1 MELDLSEEEQNFD
14 EYNRNN
20 RLVNDVN
27 YSYYFN
33 KNKDIKSNTDNNSD
47 DTKSNNNL
55 IKSVQ
60 NINKDNNLIQNN
72 IETND
77 NEDIN
82 YSETLN
88 NKVLNHYNKYNFNSS
103 KISSSIDIK
112 ADEKQR
118 KKILLKNIQAQIN
131 LRKKTKLEEL
141 KKTKEEDAKYFKE
154 MIEKYPFGRG
164 GGGAPNRNKKGEVL
178 AFRRNLISDMKYN
191 QSGINVDDDYNEV
204 WGKRKNNYNNNNNN
218 LNNYNNNNN
227 LNKNVFNNYNQFQK
241 PYSTIKRNIINNSMN
256 NYGNYKMSSP
266 NIFSNYNKYNNDLDK
281 KIYERRMKFL
291 ELEKEQ
297 EEIKN
302 KELKEENTKL
312 ENVLYSQN
320 KLDDKK
326 IIVPTETDLNE
337 EEYESETTTT
347 NNQKNNYNNINNNN
361 NNNLKQTSSISN
373 EIPNLNS
380 KNYYDNIN
388 FLPNSKINQRLDNNF
403 LFSDELLK
411 LKRDF
416 DIKQMSLLKQISK
429 LKEDSLEAKNERNKV
444 YKDLELIKFQL
455 KKLNEKNKKPEKKV
469 KDGENDTNNNNN
481 DNNKKIKVKDKFN
494 TRYLNKSENKYYNID
509 DMFFRK
515 FENEL
520 PNISK
525 IKKEKKI
532 FHLEKNYEDRNL
544 IELDKLIKKNDEII
558 QNFKENELFEKR
570 FNRKPENY
578 FDTSDY
584 FFDTYMLK
592 HKNDYIDYA
601 KEYNVNNKFME
612 YVSDGN
618 NINNN
623 DEDYEIKIEKI

>member
-361 NNNLKQTSSISN
+361 NNLKQTSSSISN

-469 KDGENDTNNNNN
+469 KDGENDTNNNN

>member
-33 KNKDIKSNTDNNSD
+33 KNKDIKTNTDNNND

-361 NNNLKQTSSISN
+361 NNLKQTSSISN

-469 KDGENDTNNNNN
+469 KDGENDTNNNN

-494 TRYLNKSENKYYNID
+494 TRYLNKSENKCYNID

>member
-1 MELDLSEEEQNFD
+1 MELDISEEEQNFD

-33 KNKDIKSNTDNNSD
+33 KNKDIKTNTDNNND

-361 NNNLKQTSSISN
+361 NNLKQTSSSISN

-469 KDGENDTNNNNN
+469 KDGENDTNNNN

>member
-33 KNKDIKSNTDNNSD
+33 KNKDIKTNTDNNND

-55 IKSVQ
+55 IKSAQ

-361 NNNLKQTSSISN
+361 NNLKQTSSISN

-469 KDGENDTNNNNN
+469 KDDEIDTNNNN

-520 PNISK
+520 PSISK

>member
-33 KNKDIKSNTDNNSD
+33 KNKDIKTNTDNNND

-361 NNNLKQTSSISN
+361 NNLKQTSSISN

-403 LFSDELLK
+403 LFSDELSK

-469 KDGENDTNNNNN
+469 KNGENDTNNIN

-494 TRYLNKSENKYYNID
+494 TRYLNKSENKCYNID

>member
-33 KNKDIKSNTDNNSD
+33 KNKDIKTNTDNNND

-55 IKSVQ
+55 IKSAQ

-361 NNNLKQTSSISN
+361 NNLKQTSSISN

-469 KDGENDTNNNNN
+469 KNGENDTNNNN

-494 TRYLNKSENKYYNID
+494 TRYLNKSENKCYNID

>member
-1 MELDLSEEEQNFD
+1 M
-14 EYNRNN
+14 
-20 RLVNDVN
+20 
-27 YSYYFN
+27 
-33 KNKDIKSNTDNNSD
+33 
-47 DTKSNNNL
+47 
-55 IKSVQ
+55 
-60 NINKDNNLIQNN
+60 
-72 IETND
+72 
-77 NEDIN
+77 
-82 YSETLN
+82 
-88 NKVLNHYNKYNFNSS
+88 
-103 KISSSIDIK
+103 
-112 ADEKQR
+112 
-118 KKILLKNIQAQIN
+118 
-131 LRKKTKLEEL
+131 
-141 KKTKEEDAKYFKE
+141 
-154 MIEKYPFGRG
+154 
-164 GGGAPNRNKKGEVL
+164 
-178 AFRRNLISDMKYN
+178 
-191 QSGINVDDDYNEV
+191 
-204 WGKRKNNYNNNNNN
+204 
-218 LNNYNNNNN
+218 NNYNNNNN

-361 NNNLKQTSSISN
+361 NNLKQTSSISN

-469 KDGENDTNNNNN
+469 KDGENDTNNNN

-494 TRYLNKSENKYYNID
+494 TKYLNKSENKYFNID

-558 QNFKENELFEKR
+558 QNFKENEL
-570 FNRKPENY
+570 
-578 FDTSDY
+578 
-584 FFDTYMLK
+584 
-592 HKNDYIDYA
+592 
-601 KEYNVNNKFME
+601 
-612 YVSDGN
+612 
-618 NINNN
+618 
-623 DEDYEIKIEKI
+623 

>member
-1 MELDLSEEEQNFD
+1 MELDISEEEQNFD

-33 KNKDIKSNTDNNSD
+33 KNKDIKTSTDNNND
-47 DTKSNNNL
+47 DTKSNINL

-60 NINKDNNLIQNN
+60 NINKDNNLIQSN

-361 NNNLKQTSSISN
+361 LKQTSSISN

-469 KDGENDTNNNNN
+469 KDGENDINNNN